1 MTRGVSAALAG
12 ASVPLTLLVVWFAPA
27 LSSGAD
33 AAAVQSAP
41 AAPLLLAADAG
52 DYADSVDRAL
62 EILRAAPADD
72 RSAVRRASDVLEA
85 GTGQSQPEILGDLR
99 KDPPDVADARDRL
112 SALSQGTRS
121 PAFAP
126 EPGKARRAVHD
137 ILAQPR
143 YAALRQGPTLSDR
156 IRTALIRLVLWL
168 LAQAA
173 VAVAGGLWTALAA
186 VGVVVLAAAVVV
198 VARSARWFK
207 RPQARLSHDAAG
219 GARRRDRFLEADRL
233 AAAGDYAGAIREL
246 AGGVAMTLGDELAWE
261 ASPLTVRELFSRASS
276 PASLRPLLLAFAAA
290 VYGARPPDRETYQQA
305 EAAAA
310 PFRADRDA
318 PGSVAA

>member
-1 MTRGVSAALAG
+1 
-12 ASVPLTLLVVWFAPA
+12 VPLTLLVVWFAPA

-72 RSAVRRASDVLEA
+72 RSAARRASDVLEA

-198 VARSARWFK
+198 VARSARWFE

-276 PASLRPLLLAFAAA
+276 PASLRPLLLAFEAA

>member
-72 RSAVRRASDVLEA
+72 RSAARRASDVLEA

-198 VARSARWFK
+198 VARSARWFE

-219 GARRRDRFLEADRL
+219 GTRRRDRFLEADRL

-276 PASLRPLLLAFAAA
+276 PASLRPLLLAFEAA

>member
-12 ASVPLTLLVVWFAPA
+12 ASALPLLLGLAVPA
-27 LSSGAD
+27 LSSGGD
-33 AAAVQSAP
+33 AAAVQSSP
-41 AAPLLLAADAG
+41 SQRLAADARG
-52 DYADSVDRAL
+52 YADSVDRAL

-72 RSAVRRASDVLEA
+72 RSAARRAAEVLEA
-85 GTGQSQPEILGDLR
+85 GTGQSQPEILNDLR
-99 KDPPDVADARDRL
+99 RDPPDVPDARDRL
-112 SALSQGTRS
+112 SALSQAVRS

-126 EPGKARRAVHD
+126 EPSKARRAVHD

-143 YAALRQGPTLSDR
+143 YAALRQGPSPADL
-156 IRTALIRLVLWL
+156 IKTALIRVVLWL

-198 VARSARWFK
+198 VGRSARWFE

-246 AGGVAMTLGDELAWE
+246 AGGVAVTLGDELTWK
-261 ASPLTVRELFSRASS
+261 ASPLTVRELFSGASS
-276 PASLRPLLLAFAAA
+276 PASLRPLLLAFEAA
-290 VYGARPPDRETYQQA
+290 VYGARPPDRETYQRA

-310 PFRADRDA
+310 PFRADRNT

>member
-12 ASVPLTLLVVWFAPA
+12 ASALPLLLGLAVPA
-27 LSSGAD
+27 LSSGGD
-33 AAAVQSAP
+33 AAAVRSSLSQQ
-41 AAPLLLAADAG
+41 LAADG
-52 DYADSVDRAL
+52 GGYADSVDRAL

-72 RSAVRRASDVLEA
+72 RTAARRAAEVLEA
-85 GTGQSQPEILGDLR
+85 GTGQSQPEILTDLR
-99 KDPPDVADARDRL
+99 RDPPDVPDARDRL
-112 SALSQGTRS
+112 SALSQAARS

-143 YAALRQGPTLSDR
+143 YAALRQGPSLADLIKTE
-156 IRTALIRLVLWL
+156 LIRVVVLL
-168 LAQAA
+168 LGLA
-173 VAVAGGLWTALAA
+173 VGAVAGGLWTALAA
-186 VGVVVLAAAVVV
+186 AGVVVLAAAVVAV
-198 VARSARWFK
+198 GRYARWFE
-207 RPQARLSHDAAG
+207 RPQARLPRGAAG
-219 GARRRDRFLEADRL
+219 GAGRRDRFLEADRL

-246 AGGVAMTLGDELAWE
+246 AGGVAVTLGDELTWE

-276 PASLRPLLLAFAAA
+276 PASLRPLLLAFEAA
-290 VYGARPPDRETYQQA
+290 VYGARPPDRDSYQRA

-310 PFRADRDA
+310 PFRADRNA

>member
-1 MTRGVSAALAG
+1 M
-12 ASVPLTLLVVWFAPA
+12 PLTLLVVWFAPA

-72 RSAVRRASDVLEA
+72 RSAARRASDVLEA

-198 VARSARWFK
+198 VARSARWFE

-276 PASLRPLLLAFAAA
+276 PASLRPLLLAFEAA